1 MKIIYGT
8 TNLNKIKEMQEL
20 LKPYNF
26 ELLSL
31 KDINFSEETEENG
44 TTFLENSLI
53 KAKAIL
59 NFCQENNLKYPILTD
74 DAGLCVKA
82 LDNRPG
88 VYTAR
93 YVGDHA
99 KQEVAINKL
108 LTELKEKDDRSAT
121 FFCALTFIYQDKII
135 QVEGYKDGKIAT
147 KIGKLGGFT
156 FGPIFIPNGYQKP
169 YNELT
174 DFETHRHDAVNKL
187 IKKLEELKII

>member
-8 TNLNKIKEMQEL
+8 TNPNKIKEMQEL

-31 KDINFSEETEENG
+31 KDINFSEEIEENG

-59 NFCQENNLKYPILTD
+59 NFCQENKLNYPILTD
-74 DAGLCVKA
+74 DAGLCVKS

-93 YVGDHA
+93 YAGDHA

-108 LTELKEKDDRSAT
+108 LTELKDKKDRSAT

-135 QVEGYKDGKIAT
+135 QVEGYKEGKIAT
-147 KIGKLGGFT
+147 
-156 FGPIFIPNGYQKP
+156 
-169 YNELT
+169 
-174 DFETHRHDAVNKL
+174 
-187 IKKLEELKII
+187 

>member
-8 TNLNKIKEMQEL
+8 TNPNKIKEMQEL

-31 KDINFSEETEENG
+31 KDIDFSEEIEENG

-93 YVGDHA
+93 YAGDHA

-135 QVEGYKDGKIAT
+135 QVEGYKDGKIAK

-156 FGPIFIPNGYQKP
+156 FGPIFIPNGYQKS

-174 DFETHRHDAVNKL
+174 NFETHRHDAVNKL

>member
-8 TNLNKIKEMQEL
+8 TNLNKIKEMQTL

-31 KDINFSEETEENG
+31 KDIDFSEEIEENG

-59 NFCQENNLKYPILTD
+59 NFCQENKLNYPILTD
-74 DAGLCVKA
+74 DAGLCVKS

-93 YVGDHA
+93 YAGNYA

-108 LTELKEKDDRSAT
+108 LTELKDKKDRSAT

-135 QVEGYKDGKIAT
+135 QVEGYKEGKIAT
-147 KIGKLGGFT
+147 NIGKLGGFT

-174 DFETHRHDAVNKL
+174 NFETHRHDAVNKL

>member
-8 TNLNKIKEMQEL
+8 TNLNKIKEMQTL

-31 KDINFSEETEENG
+31 KDIDFSEEIEENG

-74 DAGLCVKA
+74 DAGLCVKS

-93 YVGDHA
+93 YAGDHA
-99 KQEVAINKL
+99 KQEVVIDKL
-108 LTELKEKDDRSAT
+108 LNELKEKDDRSAT

-135 QVEGYKDGKIAT
+135 QVEGYKEGKIAT

-156 FGPIFIPNGYQKP
+156 FGPLFIPNGYQKP

-174 DFETHRHDAVNKL
+174 NFETHRHDAVNKL
-187 IKKLEELKII
+187 IKKIEELKII

>member
-31 KDINFSEETEENG
+31 KDIDFSEEIEENG

-59 NFCQENNLKYPILTD
+59 NFCQENKLNYPILTD
-74 DAGLCVKA
+74 DAGLCVKS

-93 YVGDHA
+93 YAGDHA
-99 KQEVAINKL
+99 KQEVVIDKL

-135 QVEGYKDGKIAT
+135 QVEGYKEGTIAT

-174 DFETHRHDAVNKL
+174 NFETHRHDAVNKL
-187 IKKLEELKII
+187 IKKIEELKII

>member
-174 DFETHRHDAVNKL
+174 NFETHRHDAVNKL

>member
-31 KDINFSEETEENG
+31 KDINFSEEIEENG

-59 NFCQENNLKYPILTD
+59 RFCQENNLKYPILTD
-74 DAGLCVKA
+74 DAGLCVKS

-93 YVGDHA
+93 YAGDHA
-99 KQEVAINKL
+99 KQEVVIDKL
-108 LTELKEKDDRSAT
+108 LTELKDQNDRSAT
-121 FFCALTFIYQDKII
+121 FFCALTFIYQNKII
-135 QVEGYKDGKIAT
+135 QVEGYKEGKIAT

-174 DFETHRHDAVNKL
+174 NFETHRHDAVNKL

>member
-8 TNLNKIKEMQEL
+8 TNPNKIKEMQEL

-31 KDINFSEETEENG
+31 KDINFSEEIEENG

-59 NFCQENNLKYPILTD
+59 RFCQENNLKYPILTD

-93 YVGDHA
+93 YAGDHA
-99 KQEVAINKL
+99 KQEVVIDKL

-135 QVEGYKDGKIAT
+135 QVEGYKEGTIAT

-156 FGPIFIPNGYQKP
+156 FGPIFIPKGYQKP

-174 DFETHRHDAVNKL
+174 NFETHRHDAVNKL

>member
-8 TNLNKIKEMQEL
+8 TNPNKIKEMQEL

-31 KDINFSEETEENG
+31 KDINFSEEIEENG

-59 NFCQENNLKYPILTD
+59 RFCQENNLKYPILTD

-93 YVGDHA
+93 YAGDHA
-99 KQEVAINKL
+99 KQEVVIDKL

-135 QVEGYKDGKIAT
+135 QVEGYKEGKIAT

-174 DFETHRHDAVNKL
+174 NFETHRHDAVNKL

>member
-31 KDINFSEETEENG
+31 KDINFSEEIEENG

-74 DAGLCVKA
+74 DAGLCVKS

-93 YVGDHA
+93 YAGDHA
-99 KQEVAINKL
+99 KQEVVINKL
-108 LTELKEKDDRSAT
+108 LDELKDKEDRSAT

-135 QVEGYKDGKIAT
+135 QVEGYKEGTIAT

-156 FGPIFIPNGYQKP
+156 FGPLFIPIGYQKP

-174 DFETHRHDAVNKL
+174 NFETHRHDAVNKL

>member
-8 TNLNKIKEMQEL
+8 TNPNKIKEMQEL

-31 KDINFSEETEENG
+31 KDIDFSEEIEENG

-93 YVGDHA
+93 YAGNHA

-135 QVEGYKDGKIAT
+135 QVEGYKEGKIAT

>member
-8 TNLNKIKEMQEL
+8 TNPNKIKEMQEL

-31 KDINFSEETEENG
+31 KDINFSEEIEENG

-59 NFCQENNLKYPILTD
+59 RFCQENNLKYPILTD
-74 DAGLCVKA
+74 DAGLCVKS

-93 YVGDHA
+93 YAGDHA
-99 KQEVAINKL
+99 KQEVVIDKL
-108 LTELKEKDDRSAT
+108 LTELKDQNDRSAT

-135 QVEGYKDGKIAT
+135 QVEGYKEGKIAT

-174 DFETHRHDAVNKL
+174 NFETHRHDAVNKL

>member
-8 TNLNKIKEMQEL
+8 TNPNKIKEMQEL

-31 KDINFSEETEENG
+31 KDINFSEEIEENG

-74 DAGLCVKA
+74 DAGLCVKS

-93 YVGDHA
+93 YAGNHA

-135 QVEGYKDGKIAT
+135 QVEGYKEGKIAT

-174 DFETHRHDAVNKL
+174 NFETHRHDAVNKL